1 MMSFEAAHN
10 GMKILHL
17 NFFVIW
23 KLRVKRRMILTPLFQ
38 DKIFN
43 NEKPKRK
50 LLESKKESLQTKAQR
65 PENNSDFYGSE
76 NLRNYRFT

>member
-1 MMSFEAAHN
+1 MMSFEAAQN
-10 GMKILHL
+10 GIKILHL

-23 KLRVKRRMILTPLFQ
+23 KLRVKGRMILTLLFQ

-50 LLESKKESLQTKAQR
+50 LESKKESMQTKAQR
-65 PENNSDFYGSE
+65 PENNPDFYGSE